1 MFSLKNN
8 NLHLYLKQVRDTSRF
23 SAFET
28 VKHPLETAQKFRK
41 KPQDALSGVV
51 LNVSQCQSF
60 LIVWVKRSGEMAR
73 II

>member
-1 MFSLKNN
+1 MKKHD

-28 VKHPLETAQKFRK
+28 VKHPLETAQKFKK

-51 LNVSQCQSF
+51 LNVSQCRSF
-60 LIVWVKRSGEMAR
+60 EINVRANRSKEMAR
-73 II
+73 FM

>member
-1 MFSLKNN
+1 M
-8 NLHLYLKQVRDTSRF
+8 HLYLKQVRDTSRF

-28 VKHPLETAQKFRK
+28 VKHPLETAQKFKK

-51 LNVSQCQSF
+51 LNVSQGQSF
-60 LIVWVKRSGEMAR
+60 VINACINRSGEMAR

>member
-1 MFSLKNN
+1 MYIKNHLVKKCVHLKKHD
-8 NLHLYLKQVRDTSRF
+8 NLYLYLKQVRDTSRF

-28 VKHPLETAQKFRK
+28 VKHPLETAQKFKK

-51 LNVSQCQSF
+51 LNVSQLS
-60 LIVWVKRSGEMAR
+60 